1 MSHTCPYQ
9 GPPPVAAPPQYYAAL
24 HPKENQVSLKDCK
37 AEEVMYMEKGVGVLL
52 LPLTQ
57 K

>member
-9 GPPPVAAPPQYYAAL
+9 GSPPVAAPPQYYAAL
-24 HPKENQVSLKDCK
+24 HPKENQVSLTDCK